1 MTVDAQG
8 QILTY
13 TDPNGTKHAYSYDSL
28 RRLVA
33 DTITTFGA
41 NVDQTVAKIGTAYDA
56 QGNPYLTT
64 SYAGDGGIVNQIMR
78 LFNGFGQITQEFQS
92 ASGAVDPATTPSVQ
106 YSYSTPTGYEETVSG
121 SSSGSGSGSGS
132 SSAYSRYISE
142 ANNSRLAAI
151 IYPDGYTVNFT
162 YNSGTDDAISRVSS
176 VSDTSGTLASLTYRG
191 LGTVMSTSFGSGIN
205 SAITLDQFANIAS
218 ISWTPTG
225 SDTPISAYAYTHDD
239 DGNTL
244 SKTDEVNA
252 DFSQLNTFNNVN
264 EQTGYQEG
272 PISGGTIASPA
283 HSQSLDLD
291 ALGNI
296 NSNTV
301 DGGTAQTRTVNAQS
315 EYTAVSGVTATPTY
329 DNDGDMTTDS
339 AGLQY
344 VYSAWNLPVKVLNS
358 AGTATLET
366 FENDGLGRRIA
377 ITIGDTTTNLYYSG
391 SEVLEESSG
400 GDYTNRYVWNPT
412 NPNSLILRDSAVEVG
427 PTVRL
432 WAVSNA
438 NNDVVALVLSG
449 SVVERYDYTPS
460 GADQDHECLVHGAD
474 EQRLRLD

>member
-1 MTVDAQG
+1 MTLVQSGSAVDQTTYWSYGVSTSTGSAIDSGDIVGKIELPNPTSGDADDSDSTDETMTVDAQG

-13 TDPNGTKHAYSYDSL
+13 TDPNGTKHAYNYDSL

-64 SYAGDGGIVNQIMR
+64 SYDGEGGIVNQIMR
-78 LFNGFGQITQEFQS
+78 LFNGFGQLTQEFQS

-106 YSYSTPTGYEETVSG
+106 YSYSTPAGYEETVSG

-142 ANNSRLAAI
+142 ANNSRLTAI
-151 IYPDGYTVNFT
+151 IYPDSYTVNFT

-176 VSDTSGTLASLTYRG
+176 LSDTGGTLASFTYQG

-272 PISGGTIASPA
+272 TISGGTIASPA
-283 HSQSLDLD
+283 HSQSLDFD

-296 NSNTV
+296 DSNTV
-301 DGGTAQTRTVNAQS
+301 DLGTAQTRTVNAQS

-344 VYSAWNLPVKVLNS
+344 VYSALESPCKGAEFGGHGHTGNFRERRPRS
-358 AGTATLET
+358 AHRHD
-366 FENDGLGRRIA
+366 NRRH
-377 ITIGDTTTNLYYSG
+377 DDQPL
-391 SEVLEESSG
+391 LLRHSS
-400 GDYTNRYVWNPT
+400 P
-412 NPNSLILRDSAVEVG
+412 
-427 PTVRL
+427 
-432 WAVSNA
+432 
-438 NNDVVALVLSG
+438 
-449 SVVERYDYTPS
+449 
-460 GADQDHECLVHGAD
+460 
-474 EQRLRLD
+474 

>member
-1 MTVDAQG
+1 MLLTSYGYNTAGNQDEIIDPNGVVTLSSFDPLHDVTQTIQDSGWGKLNITTNYTWGPAGKTSMTSVQSGGSVDQTTYWSYGVSTSTGSAIDSGDIVGKVELPNPSSGDADNSNSTEETMTVDAQG

-41 NVDQTVAKIGTAYDA
+41 GVDQTMAKISTAYDA

-64 SYAGDGGIVNQIMR
+64 SYASDGGIVNQIMR
-78 LFNGFGQITQEFQS
+78 LYNGFGQIAQEFQS
-92 ASGAVDPATTPSVQ
+92 ASGAVNPATTPSVQ
-106 YSYSTPTGYEETVSG
+106 YSYSTPTGYKETVSG

-142 ANNSRLAAI
+142 ANNSRLTAI
-151 IYPDGYTVNFT
+151 IYPDSYTVNFT

-176 VSDTSGTLASLTYRG
+176 VSDTSGTLANYTYQG
-191 LGTVMSTSFGSGIN
+191 LDTVMSTSFGSGIN

-225 SDTPISAYAYTHDD
+225 SDTPISAYSYTRDE

-244 SKTDEVNA
+244 SKTDGVNA

-272 PISGGTIASPA
+272 TISGGTIGTST
-283 HSQSLDLD
+283 HSQSLTFD

-296 NSNTV
+296 YSNTV
-301 DGGTAQTRTVNAQS
+301 NGGSAQTRTVNAQS
-315 EYTAVSGVTATPTY
+315 QYTAVSGVTPRQL
-329 DNDGDMTTDS
+329 TTM
-339 AGLQY
+339 
-344 VYSAWNLPVKVLNS
+344 
-358 AGTATLET
+358 TAT
-366 FENDGLGRRIA
+366 
-377 ITIGDTTTNLYYSG
+377 
-391 SEVLEESSG
+391 
-400 GDYTNRYVWNPT
+400 
-412 NPNSLILRDSAVEVG
+412 
-427 PTVRL
+427 
-432 WAVSNA
+432 
-438 NNDVVALVLSG
+438 
-449 SVVERYDYTPS
+449 
-460 GADQDHECLVHGAD
+460 
-474 EQRLRLD
+474 